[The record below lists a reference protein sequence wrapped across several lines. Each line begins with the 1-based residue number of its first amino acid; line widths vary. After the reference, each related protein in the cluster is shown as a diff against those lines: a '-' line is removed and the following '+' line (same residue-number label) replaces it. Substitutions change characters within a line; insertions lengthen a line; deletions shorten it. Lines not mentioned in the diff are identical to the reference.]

1 MMIISDIIE
10 IIVVCV
16 LIFFSLGYL
25 ARYFLR
31 RIRDILRLFFVKFRY
46 VKSVGTLRR
55 TEKVRVIKKWFN
67 LRKISLCF
75 FFFGNIGA
83 VFSVGIFIFW
93 LSSVCCGRDILIF
106 IRFLIWCLSRFCWCF
121 FRVIV
126 CIVCVI
132 GLFCRSV
139 LFCFGMIFGCLV
151 RKV

>member
-55 TEKVRVIKKWFN
+55 TEKVRVIKK
-67 LRKISLCF
+67 
-75 FFFGNIGA
+75 
-83 VFSVGIFIFW
+83 
-93 LSSVCCGRDILIF
+93 
-106 IRFLIWCLSRFCWCF
+106 
-121 FRVIV
+121 
-126 CIVCVI
+126 
-132 GLFCRSV
+132 
-139 LFCFGMIFGCLV
+139 
-151 RKV
+151 